1 MQKSHEISFSFV
13 FVLLSLVIILSIISR
28 FSFLLTIQVA
38 IFSIF
43 LASILFLVNNYN
55 YQKNPY
61 VLPAILLVIVG
72 CISYIGAD
80 YQINVRDNILV
91 LVSAL
96 MAGFHITFLS
106 IDTRKKLFA
115 VPVFVGLW
123 LSMIV
128 LSRFISVPQD
138 FFAGNVSFYEGIAL
152 NVNVIAGFLVLVYP
166 LLFLLIKY
174 SEKNISKVYIVM
186 VIVFLMAIFIT
197 KARVAILASLFITL
211 IFLFEHKQKT
221 YAKICM
227 ALIVLMLIGAIA
239 YVSVLKNYNGNS
251 IAERIIW
258 WKTAYLIF
266 KDNIFF
272 GGGLGNF
279 SVLFKTFRPEFV
291 LNTLYAH
298 NIFMQFLADIG
309 IAGLI
314 SFLWLV
320 FLFYKKVLY
329 EVKYSENKYYYKVIL
344 ISVTFF
350 LLLNLVDYSFFVP
363 ANMLVFFIIFC
374 SVFFP
379 KIDKLKKERVNTY
392 FLTAIFLIVLFFIG
406 KPVIADRY
414 YKKGIDFYLSKQY
427 NFAIENFSKAIKFDK
442 KNPEYY
448 YQLANVNFAIYDVDR
463 DKGQVYID
471 NAIQYTKKGIE
482 LYKCSSQLK
491 TSLASMYWIVGDKEN
506 AMKYIEEAKNCDRFN
521 YYIDEQ
527 FQTIKNSQ

>member
-1 MQKSHEISFSFV
+1 MQKSQEISFSFV
-13 FVLLSLVIILSIISR
+13 FVLLSLIIILSIISR

-43 LASILFLVNNYN
+43 LASILFLYNNYN
-55 YQKNPY
+55 YQKKFY
-61 VLPAILLVIVG
+61 ILPAVLLIVSG
-72 CISYIGAD
+72 CISYAGAD

-91 LVSAL
+91 LASAL

-106 IDTRKKLFA
+106 IDVRKKLFI

-128 LSRFISVPQD
+128 LSRFISVPHD

-166 LLFLLIKY
+166 LLFLLIKD

-186 VIVFLMAIFIT
+186 VVMFLMAIFIT
-197 KARVAILASLFITL
+197 KARVAILGSLFITL
-211 IFLFEHKQKT
+211 IFLFEHRQKT

-227 ALIVLMLIGAIA
+227 ALIALTLIGAIS

-266 KDNIFF
+266 KDNVFF

-279 SVLFKTFRPEFV
+279 SVLFKSFRPEFV

-309 IAGLI
+309 IIGLL
-314 SFLWLV
+314 SFVWLV

-329 EVKYSENKYYYKVIL
+329 ELKHGDNKYYYKVIL

-350 LLLNLVDYSFFVP
+350 LLLNLVDYAFFVP
-363 ANMLVFFIIFC
+363 ANMLVFFIVFF

-379 KIDKLKKERVNTY
+379 DIKKLKKERANTY
-392 FLTAIFLIVLFFIG
+392 LLTLIFLTVLFFAG

-427 NFAIENFSKAIKFDK
+427 NFAIEKFSKAIKFDK

-448 YQLANVNFAIYDVDR
+448 YQLANMNFAVYDLDR
-463 DKGQVYID
+463 ENGREYID
-471 NAIQYTKKGIE
+471 RAIEYTKQAVK
-482 LYKCSSQLK
+482 LYKSSSQLK
-491 TSLASMYWIVGDKEN
+491 TSLATMYWIIGDKEN
-506 AMKYIEEAKNCDRFN
+506 AMKYIEEAKSCDKFN
-521 YYIDEQ
+521 FYIDEQ
-527 FQTIKNSQ
+527 FQKIKNS